1 MSSFLPSRGR
11 IEPRLN
17 KHKQAAGMIWKF
29 IVTDFHDL
37 PIVIII
43 IFVWL
48 SGNHNIFSDREA
60 TLVSLLG
67 INLHVIQRTCI
78 VIFWQLLYIIS
89 TGPQLF
95 SNISCGHD
103 FGIAAEPGKSC

>member
-29 IVTDFHDL
+29 IVKDFHDL

-43 IFVWL
+43 IFV
-48 SGNHNIFSDREA
+48 
-60 TLVSLLG
+60 
-67 INLHVIQRTCI
+67 
-78 VIFWQLLYIIS
+78 
-89 TGPQLF
+89 
-95 SNISCGHD
+95 
-103 FGIAAEPGKSC
+103 